1 VLAVHPPTDQ
11 VHGTPNGYC
20 RHPDAA
26 HRGDVDPL
34 GGRLVTSPRSGGSGR
49 SETLTLASRIAEG
62 DRDAF
67 LTLYDR
73 LAPVVIGILRRRGLG
88 ARAAE
93 ELGGAIFER
102 IWREAPQLRRGGVD
116 ESAWMVGLIDDA
128 MGARRPAPPP
138 V

>member
-1 VLAVHPPTDQ
+1 M
-11 VHGTPNGYC
+11 
-20 RHPDAA
+20 
-26 HRGDVDPL
+26 
-34 GGRLVTSPRSGGSGR
+34 VTSPQSGGSGR
-49 SETLTLASRIAEG
+49 PETLTLASRIAEG

-93 ELGGAIFER
+93 ELGGGIFER
-102 IWREAPQLRRGGVD
+102 IWREAPQLRRAGAD

-128 MGARRPAPPP
+128 MGARRASPPP